1 MGYALAENA
10 AAFGADVTLVH
21 GPVRLADI
29 PGVEMVETVTADE
42 MASEVLKRY
51 EEADVVI
58 MAAAVADYRPEKF
71 YDEKVK
77 KSDGDWNL
85 RLVQNVDILKLLGER
100 KTKQKLVGF
109 AAETENLLENAQKKL
124 TKKNVDLLVAND
136 VSRTDVG
143 FGSDE
148 NEVFLLFRNG
158 DKKKIS
164 KTSKE
169 KIAQDVL
176 SELSSL

>member
-1 MGYALAENA
+1 MG
-10 AAFGADVTLVH
+10 
-21 GPVRLADI
+21 
-29 PGVEMVETVTADE
+29 
-42 MASEVLKRY
+42 
-51 EEADVVI
+51 
-58 MAAAVADYRPEKF
+58 EK
-71 YDEKVK
+71 
-77 KSDGDWNL
+77 
-85 RLVQNVDILKLLGER
+85 
-100 KTKQKLVGF
+100 KTKQKLIGF

-124 TKKNVDLLVAND
+124 IKKNVDLLVAND

-164 KTSKE
+164 KTSKG

>member
-77 KSDGDWNL
+77 NL
-85 RLVQNVDILKLLGER
+85 TVTGILGW
-100 KTKQKLVGF
+100 F
-109 AAETENLLENAQKKL
+109 ETL
-124 TKKNVDLLVAND
+124 T
-136 VSRTDVG
+136 S
-143 FGSDE
+143 
-148 NEVFLLFRNG
+148 
-158 DKKKIS
+158 
-164 KTSKE
+164 
-169 KIAQDVL
+169 
-176 SELSSL
+176 